1 MIFVVEGI
9 DKVGKTILCNKLSE
23 KTGIPV
29 FKEDVNFKYWI
40 ERFDKG
46 LVRELLV
53 EKMLSILRVLK
64 LTDSSM
70 IFDRFHLSEYVYG
83 FIERLAGFDYKIKE
97 IDYILLEMDARIIVM
112 HPLDIE
118 RSSEEH
124 GKDLSEYEQ
133 RFRKAELK
141 FTNCNVTPCTYL
153 EIEQITDMF
162 TNLYFNSMLD
172 KAIR

>member
-29 FKEDVNFKYWI
+29 FKEDVNFKHWI

-46 LVRELLV
+46 AVREILV

-64 LTDSSM
+64 LTGSNM

-83 FIERLAGFDYKIKE
+83 FIERFADLDGLDSELRI
-97 IDYILLEMDARIIVM
+97 IDDMLLEMDARIIVM

-162 TNLYFNSMLD
+162 ASLY
-172 KAIR
+172 KVKI